1 MGMREVVLKYRKPTE
16 ILDIV
21 REMRES
27 GLIQG
32 KDFDFKYNQ
41 TKWNDWSNEAIAPE
55 HTVFIFYTETLAS
68 WFSLKY
74 E

>member
-1 MGMREVVLKYRKPTE
+1 MKEIVLKHRKPTE
-16 ILDIV
+16 IIEIV
-21 REMRES
+21 REMRDS

-41 TKWNDWSNEAIAPE
+41 TKWNDWNNEAVTPE
-55 HTVFIFYTETLAS
+55 HTVFIFYTEACAT
-68 WFSLKY
+68 WFTLKY